1 MGTLRGNASLH
12 PKQIGQ
18 LEGTAHY
25 YRMAAVMLF
34 MERHMKGLKKI
45 GVVKQDGE
53 GFALWDDALFEAFAK
68 LPFKPLIGF
77 KFSNVRNYVSR
88 SKTTSVVLGGSSK
101 PNPTFAACS
110 KTECDIL
117 FHLAIAVSD
126 GLIFMSHPKSFQ
138 FTMDAIFSE
147 PCKTVAAKS
156 MKACFGVVQFLQ
168 GGMQSTPQ
176 EICLR
181 EKIPLSVLKEKTG
194 RAVSDIRFE

>member
-1 MGTLRGNASLH
+1 MDPNSKKERKLRNPLMAGQSGRIKWTARGVEECVRHLQKESVALASRGKAKEWEPYAETLIYIRS
-12 PKQIGQ
+12 KYGQ

-88 SKTTSVVLGGSSK
+88 SKK
-101 PNPTFAACS
+101 PN
-110 KTECDIL
+110 
-117 FHLAIAVSD
+117 
-126 GLIFMSHPKSFQ
+126 
-138 FTMDAIFSE
+138 
-147 PCKTVAAKS
+147 
-156 MKACFGVVQFLQ
+156 
-168 GGMQSTPQ
+168 
-176 EICLR
+176 
-181 EKIPLSVLKEKTG
+181 
-194 RAVSDIRFE
+194 